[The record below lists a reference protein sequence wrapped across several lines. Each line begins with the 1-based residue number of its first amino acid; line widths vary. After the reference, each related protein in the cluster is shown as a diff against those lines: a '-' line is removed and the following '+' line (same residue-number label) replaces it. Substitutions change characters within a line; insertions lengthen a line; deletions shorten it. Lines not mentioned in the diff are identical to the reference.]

1 MHLPGYPHYYVK
13 DGERVV
19 VYFTGEARDLRATG
33 WVREESKPVKVVE
46 PEPELV
52 AQADTA
58 EEIQVD
64 VVIDAP
70 EQVDQPEFEFMTKP
84 ELLAYALERGVD
96 LPNNA
101 LKAELVEAC
110 KKLG

>member
-13 DGERVV
+13 DGERVA
-19 VYFTGEARDLRATG
+19 VYFTGEARDLRAMG
-33 WVREESKPVKVVE
+33 WVREESKPAKVIE
-46 PEPELV
+46 SKPEPV
-52 AQADTA
+52 AEVEVDVVLDTA
-58 EEIQVD
+58 EE
-64 VVIDAP
+64 A
-70 EQVDQPEFEFMTKP
+70 DQPEFEFMTKP
-84 ELLAYALERGVD
+84 ELLAYALQRGVD